1 MKIHHAA
8 LVAPVV
14 LLAFIS
20 APSPADAQQRQSRA
34 LAGFDAIEVGGNV
47 DLFVRRVD
55 GFVVEV
61 EAPEGRAAKVLTEVI
76 DGTLQIGRVED
87 FDWGEQ
93 GSVHITLPA
102 LVSLVVSSSSDVETE
117 GTFASDNLR
126 IVASGGS
133 DAIIDVAVGA
143 LDIEASGRSDLRLS
157 GSARSAR
164 VRSSGSSNLNAS
176 RLTTD
181 EADIE
186 TRGAAYVSI
195 VVRQKLVANA
205 SGGSGIRYSGEPGSV
220 SVNTSGAAAI
230 RRR

>member
-8 LVAPVV
+8 LVAPVI

-20 APSPADAQQRQSRA
+20 APSPADGQQRQSRA
-34 LAGFDAIEVGGNV
+34 LAGFDAIEVGGHI
-47 DLFVRRVD
+47 DLFVRRGD

-61 EAPEGRAAKVLTEVI
+61 EAPEGDAAKVLTEVI
-76 DGTLQIGRVED
+76 DGTLQVGREKS
-87 FDWGEQ
+87 FDWGDL
-93 GSVHITLPA
+93 GSVHITLPG
-102 LVSLVVSSSSDVETE
+102 LVSLVASSTSDVATE
-117 GTFASDNLR
+117 GKFASDNLR
-126 IVASGGS
+126 IVASGGT
-133 DAIIDVAVGA
+133 DVTIDVAVGA

-186 TRGAAYVSI
+186 TRDAAYVSI
-195 VVRQKLVANA
+195 VVRQKLVADA
-205 SGGSGIRYSGEPGSV
+205 SGVSGIRYSGEPGSV
-220 SVNTSGAAAI
+220 SVYTRGGAAI

>member
-34 LAGFDAIEVGGNV
+34 LAGFDAIEVGGHI
-47 DLFVRRVD
+47 DLFVRRGD

-61 EAPEGRAAKVLTEVI
+61 EAPEGDAAKVLTEVI
-76 DGTLQIGRVED
+76 DGTLQIRREES
-87 FDWGEQ
+87 FDWGEL

-102 LVSLVVSSSSDVETE
+102 LVSLVASSTSDVTTE

-126 IVASGGS
+126 IVASGGT
-133 DAIIDVAVGA
+133 DVTIDVAVGA
-143 LDIEASGRSDLRLS
+143 LEIEATHRSDLRLS

-164 VRSSGSSNLNAS
+164 VQSSGRSNLNAS

-186 TRGAAYVSI
+186 TRDAAYVSI
-195 VVRQKLVANA
+195 VVHQKLVADA
-205 SGGSGIRYSGEPGSV
+205 SGFSGIRYSGEPRSV
-220 SVNTSGAAAI
+220 SVNTSGGALI